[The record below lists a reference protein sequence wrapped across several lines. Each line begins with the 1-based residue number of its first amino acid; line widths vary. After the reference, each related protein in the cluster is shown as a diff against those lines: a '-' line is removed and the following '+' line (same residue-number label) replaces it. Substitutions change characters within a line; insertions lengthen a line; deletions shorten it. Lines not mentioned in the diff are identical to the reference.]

1 MRKNHK
7 KINVLVI
14 VLIILAVIGVIAV
27 MAWPKQPQQAE
38 TLPATEGTGPVETT
52 EATEPSELP
61 SVTDLEETTVPAT
74 STESAATDPGATQPT
89 QAAVE
94 VPDAQIQPQ
103 EQMVI
108 NLGSGLELTDS
119 GKYTGLYMEDGSNK
133 VVSNVMMIV
142 VRNNGQ
148 QDIQW
153 AAFTAVS
160 GAETYR
166 FQLTNLAAG
175 EQVVLLDLDQ
185 KKADG
190 YLTSAAMDQIVL
202 FSEPMSLYENT
213 IQISGMN
220 GMLNVKNISDTDIAG
235 DVYIYYKYAA
245 QDLYYGGVTFR
256 VRVEGGLKA
265 GEIRQVLAQHYTEK
279 GCAFVQVTIHE

>member
-1 MRKNHK
+1 MSKNHK

-14 VLIILAVIGVIAV
+14 ALIILAVIGVIAV

-38 TLPATEGTGPVETT
+38 TMPATESTGPVATTDAAEPSELTLGTDPVETT
-52 EATEPSELP
+52 VPVAPTEP
-61 SVTDLEETTVPAT
+61 AT
-74 STESAATDPGATQPT
+74 NPGAAQPT
-89 QAAVE
+89 QPATK

-133 VVSNVMMIV
+133 VVSNVMMV
-142 VRNNGQ
+142 VVCNNGQ
-148 QDIQW
+148 QDIQF

-166 FQLTNLAAG
+166 FQLTNLAVG
-175 EQVVLLDLDQ
+175 ERVVLLDLDQ
-185 KKADG
+185 KQADG
-190 YLTSAAMDQIVL
+190 YLTSAVADQIVL
-202 FSEPMSLYENT
+202 FSEPMTLFENRV
-213 IQISGMN
+213 QLSGMD
-220 GMLNVKNISDTDIAG
+220 GMLNVKNVSATDIHS
-235 DVYIYYKYAA
+235 DIYVYYKYAA

-265 GEIRQVLAQHYTEK
+265 GETRQVIAPHYTEN
-279 GCAFVQVTIHE
+279 GCVFVQVMIYE